1 MAKCR
6 FSFGSVFLLLGFVA
20 PFALDGEDTTQAP
33 LPGNRPLWHKRF
45 NGPGN
50 NLDLSQAIAV
60 SQDAQRVFVTGLSEG
75 LGPSYYTTVSY
86 DAPTGRTLWSRIYN
100 GSECTDA
107 AVAVAVSPDNNTVF
121 VTGSSG
127 CLGLEDYA
135 TVAYD
140 ATTGTELW
148 ARRYDGPTH
157 DPDEA
162 FALALSPDG
171 TKVFVTGRS
180 FGDIG
185 EGRDFATV
193 AYSAID
199 GQVLWVNRYDGP
211 AHGEDESND
220 EAYSIAVST
229 DGEKV
234 FVTGSSGGTGSDSDY
249 ATIAYKAG
257 NGGQLW
263 VQRYNGPGNAADFPQ
278 ALVLSPDRRR
288 VFVTGYSYSTNSF
301 SDYATIA
308 YDAATGLQIWLRRY
322 DDPINGFD
330 FAYALALSPDATKL
344 FVTGSCDEMD
354 TGTDFVTLAYDAAT
368 GRRLWRRRYNGPAN
382 NSDSPSAIAVSP
394 DGAKVFVTGLSSG
407 LASPDFPFDYAT
419 LAYSTS
425 NGDTLWLG
433 RYNGSGNKSD
443 VPADLAISPDGSS
456 VFVTGSSDGINSG
469 TDYLTLAYS
478 TTAPENAKMPLVL
491 PDPVATQS
499 IEQPPQS
506 AVLTR

>member
-20 PFALDGEDTTQAP
+20 PFALKGEDTTQAP

-75 LGPSYYTTVSY
+75 LGPSYYTTLSY

-127 CLGLEDYA
+127 WPGLEEDA

-140 ATTGTELW
+140 AHTGTELW

-220 EAYSIAVST
+220 EAYSI
-229 DGEKV
+229 
-234 FVTGSSGGTGSDSDY
+234 
-249 ATIAYKAG
+249 
-257 NGGQLW
+257 
-263 VQRYNGPGNAADFPQ
+263 
-278 ALVLSPDRRR
+278 
-288 VFVTGYSYSTNSF
+288 
-301 SDYATIA
+301 
-308 YDAATGLQIWLRRY
+308 
-322 DDPINGFD
+322 
-330 FAYALALSPDATKL
+330 
-344 FVTGSCDEMD
+344 
-354 TGTDFVTLAYDAAT
+354 
-368 GRRLWRRRYNGPAN
+368 
-382 NSDSPSAIAVSP
+382 
-394 DGAKVFVTGLSSG
+394 
-407 LASPDFPFDYAT
+407 
-419 LAYSTS
+419 
-425 NGDTLWLG
+425 
-433 RYNGSGNKSD
+433 
-443 VPADLAISPDGSS
+443 
-456 VFVTGSSDGINSG
+456 
-469 TDYLTLAYS
+469 
-478 TTAPENAKMPLVL
+478 
-491 PDPVATQS
+491 
-499 IEQPPQS
+499 
-506 AVLTR
+506 